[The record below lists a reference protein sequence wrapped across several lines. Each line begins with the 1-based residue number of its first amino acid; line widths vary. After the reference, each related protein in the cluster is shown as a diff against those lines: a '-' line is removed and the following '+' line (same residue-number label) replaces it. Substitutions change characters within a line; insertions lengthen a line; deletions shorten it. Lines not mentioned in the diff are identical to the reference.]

1 MIICYQFMFLEHH
14 VPAAD
19 NRPLDLTQLRAVLA
33 VRESGT
39 VTLAAEQLGLSQPA
53 VSRLVAALEDE
64 LGFVV
69 FERSRRR
76 MVLSE
81 RGAKFLDEAQSA
93 LRSMARLA
101 VLAGELRRGSHGLLR
116 VGAIAPLALGLV
128 ARAVA
133 IHARRIANITVEIEV
148 LGRQAQLEELR
159 AGRLDIALAAMPFSG
174 SGLRVEPILE
184 ADAVCL
190 LRSDHRLAH
199 RAELRPADIAD
210 EALVLGRPESIVRQ
224 RLDDTFRQSNLAQKV
239 ASVADNTPLVMAL
252 VSAGVGV
259 AVTHAF
265 PEDAL
270 PTNVVTRRFR
280 PRIPFTYAIVT
291 QAGDFRSLAIAEFS
305 NTLRSVA
312 QEIQRASLSRRAT
325 RSPGRRRPGSPAE
338 R

>member
-1 MIICYQFMFLEHH
+1 M
-14 VPAAD
+14 PATA

-33 VRESGT
+33 VRDSGT
-39 VTLAAEQLGLSQPA
+39 VTLAAEQIGLSQPA
-53 VSRLVAALEDE
+53 VSRLIAALESE

-69 FERSRRR
+69 FERTRKR

-93 LRSMARLA
+93 MRGMARLA

-128 ARAVA
+128 AQA
-133 IHARRIANITVEIEV
+133 IALYSRKVANITVVIEV

-174 SGLRVEPILE
+174 SGLRVEPIFE

-190 LRSDHRLAH
+190 LQSSHPLA
-199 RAELRPADIAD
+199 RRGTITPAELADQP
-210 EALVLGRPESIVRQ
+210 LVLGRPESIVRQ
-224 RLDDTFRQSNLAQKV
+224 RLDDTFRQGNHMQKV
-239 ASVADNTPLVMAL
+239 VAVADNTPLVTAL
-252 VSAGVGV
+252 VAAGGGV

-265 PEDAL
+265 PEETL
-270 PTNVVTRRFR
+270 PANVVTRTFR

-291 QAGDFRSLAIAEFS
+291 QAGDFRSLAIADFIA
-305 NTLRSVA
+305 TLRSVSR
-312 QEIQRASLSRRAT
+312 EIERASLPRRAHRT
-325 RSPGRRRPGSPAE
+325 AAQPAGRKRKR
-338 R
+338 